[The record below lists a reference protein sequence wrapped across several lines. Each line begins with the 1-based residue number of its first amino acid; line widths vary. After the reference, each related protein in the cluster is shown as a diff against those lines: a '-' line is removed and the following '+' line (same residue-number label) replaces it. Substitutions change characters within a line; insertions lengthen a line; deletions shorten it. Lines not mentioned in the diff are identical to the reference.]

1 MIGTLEQIFA
11 SRPRARWLEV
21 LDAADVPSSPV
32 LELHDAVNTEQVRH
46 NESIRSLDQSGHAVN
61 VVACPI
67 RAQEW
72 EAQPA
77 MSAPRLGEN
86 TNEVLQSW
94 LGLEPE
100 ELESL
105 AQRNVIASA
114 TPPA

>member
-1 MIGTLEQIFA
+1 MPT
-11 SRPRARWLEV
+11 
-21 LDAADVPSSPV
+21 SPV
-32 LELHDAVNTEQVRH
+32 LELHDAVKTEQVRH

-114 TPPA
+114 APPA